1 MDRNGVGHRLQV
13 RAVNRRL
20 AVLLTAVV
28 ATCIVLAEL
37 TLRPTGDDRWLLVL
51 IITAPAVI
59 AALVAPLLGR
69 WVASQASITG
79 VGVVVGLG
87 SLTLAASASTAAT
100 NAMFLSSHDYRLSMV
115 VLLLSSGIAL
125 AIGSELTR
133 PLRADIAKVG
143 TVASRVADGDLTAV
157 TGIDR
162 NDEVGRTAAAIDTM
176 VISLREAADERA
188 RLSASR
194 TMLLTSLGH
203 DLRTPLAAMR
213 AGVESLQDGLA
224 PDPDRYLALLGHHL
238 DSIDTLMEQ
247 IVEYARIEAPAP
259 TRTTRPVAFTELVD
273 EAAEAL
279 TPVADRRGVQL
290 EVSADGPAWTSGDS
304 GQLARVV
311 RNLLSN
317 AIRYSPAGATVRL
330 DLHTLE
336 STVQLRVRDQGPGFP
351 DDFRRRAFE
360 PFTRADE
367 ARDTSGGH
375 AGLGLTICKALVG
388 AHHGTI
394 HVDDGPGGNI
404 VVTLPRSAHR

>member
-1 MDRNGVGHRLQV
+1 
-13 RAVNRRL
+13 VNRRL
-20 AVLLTAVV
+20 AVLLAAVV
-28 ATCIVLAEL
+28 VTCIVLAEL

-59 AALVAPLLGR
+59 AALVVPLLGR

-133 PLRADIAKVG
+133 PLRADIATVG
-143 TVASRVADGDLTAV
+143 TVASRVADGDLMAV
-157 TGIDR
+157 TGIHR

-176 VISLREAADERA
+176 VTSLREAADERA
-188 RLSASR
+188 RLSAAR
-194 TMLLTSLGH
+194 TILLSSLGH

-259 TRTTRPVAFTELVD
+259 TRASRPVAFAELVD

-279 TPVADRRGVQL
+279 TPVADRRGVRL
-290 EVSADGPAWTSGDS
+290 EVSADGPAWMSGDAD
-304 GQLARVV
+304 QLARVV

-330 DLHTLE
+330 ELHTLAA
-336 STVQLRVRDQGPGFP
+336 TVQLRVRDQGPGFP
-351 DDFRRRAFE
+351 DDFRSRAFE
-360 PFTRADE
+360 PFARADE
-367 ARDTSGGH
+367 ARDSSGGH
-375 AGLGLTICKALVG
+375 AGLGLTICKALVA
-388 AHHGTI
+388 AHQGTI
-394 HVDDGPGGNI
+394 RVDDGPGGNI
-404 VVTLPRSAHR
+404 VVTLPSSTHR